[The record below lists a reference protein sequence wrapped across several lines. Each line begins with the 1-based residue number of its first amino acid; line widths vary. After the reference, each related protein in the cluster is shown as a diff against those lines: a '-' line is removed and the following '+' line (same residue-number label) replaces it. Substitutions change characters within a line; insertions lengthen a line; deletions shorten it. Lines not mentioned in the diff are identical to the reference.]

1 MKRGMHAYAPGVS
14 GYRPLG
20 LKLDAH
26 PLMTAH
32 DPVSPPSKPFAFVP
46 LKEAV
51 PVFEGRFRVL
61 QDVTLAGGR
70 DLGKT
75 LEAPDPKIEITGS
88 LEYQVC
94 SEDRCYPPGS
104 LPLKWTIKLIPL
116 DRERVPEG
124 LQRKT
129 SAEGG
134 KVSP

>member
-94 SEDRCYPPGS
+94 
-104 LPLKWTIKLIPL
+104 KLIPL